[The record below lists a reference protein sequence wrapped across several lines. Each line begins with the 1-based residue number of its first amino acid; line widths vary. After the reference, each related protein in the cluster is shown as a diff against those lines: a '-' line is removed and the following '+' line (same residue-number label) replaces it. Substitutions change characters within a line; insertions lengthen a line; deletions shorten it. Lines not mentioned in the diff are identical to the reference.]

1 MLLPDGELKV
11 IQMLLHFLGDV
22 TAAVKENQMI
32 PTNLTSNTTP

>member
-22 TAAVKENQMI
+22 TAAVKENQI
-32 PTNLTSNTTP
+32 PINLTSNTTP